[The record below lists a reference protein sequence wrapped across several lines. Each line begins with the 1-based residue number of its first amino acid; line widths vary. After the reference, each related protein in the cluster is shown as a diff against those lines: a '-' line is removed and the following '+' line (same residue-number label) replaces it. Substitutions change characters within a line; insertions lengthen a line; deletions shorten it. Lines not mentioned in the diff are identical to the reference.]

1 MASYKT
7 LLIPLIQEILVKEI
21 GEANIPPL
29 KWTRLSPTRYK
40 FLVDIGEFTQVV
52 TVEFEQ
58 LESSIEKQLYFPP
71 KYRQLNNIYN
81 VGFDVAGTETQF
93 AKTDLK
99 TLLSILSTVVDIV
112 KDFISYM
119 DRIDGLFIMAS
130 PKELDSKDISQK
142 SNLYKAF
149 ISKQLQSIPDFDFDT
164 YKDGFIL
171 IKK

>member
-29 KWTRLSPTRYK
+29 KWTQVSSTGYK

-58 LESSIEKQLYFPP
+58 LKSSIEKQLYFPP
-71 KYRQLNNIYN
+71 KYRQLDNIYN
-81 VGFDVAGTETQF
+81 VGFDVAGTEMQF

-112 KDFISYM
+112 KDFINYIN
-119 DRIDGLFIMAS
+119 RIDGLFIMAS